1 MLHNKPLTSAL
12 NADRGSVSTEIKDST
27 TKPVNLP
34 ISKTSDRLA
43 SLDHSAW
50 QVHLDAMQRLKMGE
64 SIIPLSLGDP
74 DFNTPDYI
82 NVGLIEAI
90 KRHRTHYSSA
100 GGEQR
105 LKEELAKLET
115 RLSGHTRSPRQF
127 TIFQGATGAVHAV
140 LNCIANPG
148 DNVVTTEPK
157 YLGYD
162 STCAIVGVEIKAV
175 PMSPPY
181 FELHADALLDAVDRR
196 TVAILINTPSNPAG
210 RVADPSDLRKLAEE
224 CAKRDLWLI
233 SDEVYSLLW
242 YEKQHVSLLNV
253 ADSIENTIV
262 VDSLSKSHAMS
273 GWRVGWTVSS
283 EEFATRLEDF
293 ALGAFFCGSPFIQDG
308 ATFALKHNTAQ
319 VQRMVAQYKE
329 RRDYTLDRINSIE
342 GIDAEPPDAG
352 MFVMAD
358 VHEDS
363 GPFARQLLQQ
373 TGVSVMPGTACG
385 ACTRNYVRIGLTKPV
400 DILSQAWDRI
410 ENWFRLRAK

>member
-1 MLHNKPLTSAL
+1 MLKSSRHSAL
-12 NADRGSVSTEIKDST
+12 NESQNCTHKSM
-27 TKPVNLP
+27 NLP
-34 ISKTSDRLA
+34 ISMTAERLA

-50 QVHLDAMQRLKMGE
+50 QVHLDAMQRLKNGE

-90 KRHRTHYSSA
+90 KRHRTHYASA

-127 TIFQGATGAVHAV
+127 TIFQGATGAIHAV

-162 STCAIVGVEIKAV
+162 PTCATVGVELKAV
-175 PMSPPY
+175 PMSPPR
-181 FELHADALLDAVDRR
+181 FELDADALLDAVDHR

-210 RVADPSDLRKLAEE
+210 RVADPSDLRKLADE
-224 CAKRDLWLI
+224 CAKLNLWLI

-242 YEKQHVSLLNV
+242 YEKKHVSLLNV
-253 ADSIENTIV
+253 AKSIDNTIV
-262 VDSLSKSHAMS
+262 IDSLSKSHAMS

-283 EEFATRLEDF
+283 EEFAAKLEDF

-319 VQRMVAQYKE
+319 VERMVVQYKE
-329 RRDYTLDRINSIE
+329 RRDYTLERINAIE
-342 GIDAEPPDAG
+342 GIDAESPDAG

-363 GPFARQLLQQ
+363 GPFACQLLQQ

-385 ACTRNYVRIGLTKPV
+385 ECTRNYVRIGLTKPV

-410 ENWFRLRAK
+410 ENWFKQRNK